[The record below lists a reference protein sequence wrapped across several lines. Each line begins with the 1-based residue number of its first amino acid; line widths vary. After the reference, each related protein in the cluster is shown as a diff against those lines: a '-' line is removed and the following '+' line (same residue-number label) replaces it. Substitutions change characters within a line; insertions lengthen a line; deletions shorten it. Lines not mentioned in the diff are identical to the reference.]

1 MALSLIV
8 GPANAGK
15 VELLLDRYLAVL
27 DREPFLIVP
36 GGADVERVER
46 ELLAR
51 TGALLAGSIGTFD
64 DLFTRIAQ
72 GDPERPRRMLTDA
85 QRALLVRR
93 AIGQAELN
101 GLGRSAS
108 FGGFGDS
115 LLAALGELESALVEP
130 DDCDGELGR
139 LHAAYRRELERIE
152 AWDRDVLRRRAAE
165 RLATDLSAWSAGSS
179 SSRASSRPSSRAR
192 SASSKARA
200 RGVRSSSSRR
210 SCSS

>member
-64 DLFTRIAQ
+64 DLFVQVTA
-72 GDPERPRRMLTDA
+72 GDPERRRVLTDA
-85 QRALLVRR
+85 QFL
-93 AIGQAELN
+93 GQ
-101 GLGRSAS
+101 
-108 FGGFGDS
+108 
-115 LLAALGELESALVEP
+115 
-130 DDCDGELGR
+130 
-139 LHAAYRRELERIE
+139 
-152 AWDRDVLRRRAAE
+152 
-165 RLATDLSAWSAGSS
+165 
-179 SSRASSRPSSRAR
+179 
-192 SASSKARA
+192 
-200 RGVRSSSSRR
+200 
-210 SCSS
+210 